1 MKKQKPERAILS
13 ENVEALRRA
22 HGISQEKL
30 GELAG
35 LHRTYISQV
44 ERQKVN
50 ITLDSLERLAAVLGV
65 RVTHLFVE
73 GLMLKPNDKP

>member
-1 MKKQKPERAILS
+1 MKKQKSERAILA
-13 ENVEALRRA
+13 ENVEALRLA
-22 HGISQEKL
+22 LGVSQEKL

-35 LHRTYISQV
+35 LHRTYVSQV

-50 ITLDSLERLAAVLGV
+50 ITLDSLEKLAAVFHV

-73 GLMLKPNDKP
+73 GLTLSRADE